1 MTFVDEKEGPALNRW
16 KSSYLPDVD
25 ECSLNTHDCHSHA
38 ICTNTEGSFTCKCD
52 VNAHYI
58 GDGKTCTP
66 HRKPNY
72 NVLLLF
78 ALVVLPLWQLL
89 SSILWKSY
97 RPIFMSPKSNL
108 SPASR
113 SSWLCLSKSIL
124 LMKFQMHRKRD
135 LFVYFFGCLWISWV
149 L

>member
-1 MTFVDEKEGPALNRW
+1 MSKIIFSAKPSTYLQIWIRLCLHAQNWKPSLLNGLLMFFLGLEKFTTMTMTFVDKKEGPAWN
-16 KSSYLPDVD
+16 KQESSYPSDVD

-72 NVLLLF
+72 MFYFILF
-78 ALVVLPLWQLL
+78 
-89 SSILWKSY
+89 SSFYHPDI
-97 RPIFMSPKSNL
+97 
-108 SPASR
+108 
-113 SSWLCLSKSIL
+113 C
-124 LMKFQMHRKRD
+124 
-135 LFVYFFGCLWISWV
+135 
-149 L
+149 